1 MAQEP
6 PATAQSQSESRSVA
20 SRLRDM
26 LQGFNP
32 VMLGLLGF
40 LSLPAEVFDSL
51 RLLRIFGIF
60 YLFFLWI
67 FIGPLVDMV
76 LARRT
81 DEETEPTDW
90 FQAGTVR
97 EFAAGYLMLPL
108 TLLNPLVVAQDLTQ
122 ALGGLASFVRY
133 RGSLPDAESYDQQVD
148 YRLPVEG
155 TWTVVNGSPEREYS
169 HSWIYP
175 NQRYAYDL
183 LITDEEGRSRPE
195 GAGPATEE
203 YYCHDEPVL
212 APADG
217 VVVDTFDAVLESDR
231 AGGFSHP
238 LKRSIPGGHVV
249 IRHADSEYSFL
260 AHLRPGSATV
270 EPGDR
275 VTRGQQVGRCGH
287 SGNSSE
293 PHLHFQV
300 QDRPQFVTAASL
312 PVQFDDVTIESPGV
326 THDPDLVPGYDVWH
340 SGAGAED
347 SSGSTPDGDTEPF
360 PDDAAD
366 GSDPSPDG
374 YHDRTF
380 ILEGQR
386 VTHAGPSGDESGGDD
401 ETALRDSDPHTSRL
415 PTRSMG
421 GAVAMLRRGAL
432 GLAVGAALTFVA
444 SIALSGLA
452 VAAVLGGAAVAGVA
466 FRFGLALL
474 RGDRF
479 QRRTGSVG
487 TPLGLGLAAAAVA
500 GAVQSGAVST
510 GALVG
515 ILLLAGTLGYLLVAE
530 YSARQFHTASA
541 RLGP

>member
-1 MAQEP
+1 MAQES
-6 PATAQSQSESRSVA
+6 PATAQSQSESTSVS

-26 LQGFNP
+26 LRGFNP
-32 VMLGLLGF
+32 VMLGLLGL
-40 LSLPAEVFDSL
+40 LSLPAELFDSL
-51 RLLRIFGIF
+51 AFLQIFGIF

-67 FIGPLVDMV
+67 LVGPLVDMV

-90 FQAGTVR
+90 FQVGTVR

-133 RGSLPDAESYDQQVD
+133 RGSLPDAESYDQQID

-155 TWTVVNGSPEREYS
+155 TWTVINGSPEREYS

-175 NQRYAYDL
+175 NQRYAYDF

-195 GAGPATEE
+195 EAGPATEE

-231 AGGFSHP
+231 AGGLSHP

-300 QDRPQFVTAASL
+300 QDRPHFVTAASL

-326 THDPDLVPGYDVWH
+326 THDPDLVPGHDLWH

-347 SSGSTPDGDTEPF
+347 SLGSPSEDES
-360 PDDAAD
+360 A
-366 GSDPSPDG
+366 PSPDG

-380 ILEGQR
+380 IVEGQR
-386 VTHAGPSGDESGGDD
+386 VTHADPSSGESGGDD
-401 ETALRDSDPHTSRL
+401 QTAARGSDAQTSRL
-415 PTRSMG
+415 PTRSTG
-421 GAVAMLRRGAL
+421 RAVAVLRRGAL

-452 VAAVLGGAAVAGVA
+452 VAAVLGGAAAIGAVL
-466 FRFGLALL
+466 RPGLAWLY
-474 RGDRF
+474 GDRF
-479 QRRTGSVG
+479 QGRRGSVG
-487 TPLGLGLAAAAVA
+487 TPLGLGLAAAVVA
-500 GAVQSGAVST
+500 GAVQSGAVGT
-510 GALVG
+510 GALTG
-515 ILLLAGTLGYLLVAE
+515 ILLLAGMLGYLLVAE
-530 YSARQFHTASA
+530 YSARRLHTAEA
-541 RLGP
+541 RLGS

>member
-1 MAQEP
+1 MTQES
-6 PATAQSQSESRSVA
+6 ASVA
-20 SRLRDM
+20 ENRSTSTAVTARLRELLRRFD
-26 LQGFNP
+26 P
-32 VMLGLLGF
+32 TMLGLLGL
-40 LSLPAEVFDSL
+40 LSVPSYVFDSL
-51 RLLRIFGIF
+51 VLLRVFSIF
-60 YLFFLWI
+60 YMFFLWI
-67 FIGPLVDMV
+67 LIGPLVDMV
-76 LARRT
+76 LSRGT

-90 FQAGTVR
+90 LQIGSVR
-97 EFAAGYLMLPL
+97 ELTVGYLMIPL
-108 TLLNPLVVAQDLTQ
+108 TLLNPLVFAQDIVQ
-122 ALGGLASFVRY
+122 GLGGLVTFVRY

-195 GAGPATEE
+195 EAGPATEA

-275 VTRGQQVGRCGH
+275 VARGQQVGRCGH

-300 QDRPQFVTAASL
+300 QDRPNFVTAASL
-312 PVQFDDVTIESPGV
+312 PVQFDDVTVESPGV
-326 THDPDLVPGYDVWH
+326 THDPDIVPGQDAWH
-340 SGAGAED
+340 PED
-347 SSGSTPDGDTEPF
+347 DTDTGSTPS
-360 PDDAAD
+360 DAPD
-366 GSDPSPDG
+366 GSGPPETH
-374 YHDRTF
+374 HDRTCV
-380 ILEGQR
+380 IEGQR
-386 VTHAGPSGDESGGDD
+386 VTHAGRSSDEWGEAGR
-401 ETALRDSDPHTSRL
+401 TPDSPPPEL
-415 PTRSMG
+415 PVRSTG
-421 GAVAMLRRGAL
+421 QRVAGVLRRTAYG
-432 GLAVGAALTFVA
+432 F
-444 SIALSGLA
+444 
-452 VAAVLGGAAVAGVA
+452 AVAGVA
-466 FRFGLALL
+466 TFLARTVTSVANIALSGFAVATVLGSAALAGVVFHYGFDSL

-479 QRRTGSVG
+479 QTRSGSVG
-487 TPLGLGLAAAAVA
+487 ASLGLGLAALVVA
-500 GAVQSGAVST
+500 GAAQSGAVSV
-510 GALVG
+510 GVLVG
-515 ILLLAGTLGYLLVAE
+515 LLLLAGLSGYYLVSEYHTRRLLTAG
-530 YSARQFHTASA
+530 HGTAS
-541 RLGP
+541 G